1 MDSDELLVEGALEI
15 YENKTKA
22 IVVAMEVSVI
32 SEYSPQTYIRINML
46 LCCLTLNS
54 LDLSL

>member
-1 MDSDELLVEGALEI
+1 MDSDELLVEGTLDI

-22 IVVAMEVSVI
+22 IVIAMEVSVI
-32 SEYSPQTYIRINML
+32 NDYSPQTYIRINML
-46 LCCLTLNS
+46 LCCLTLKS